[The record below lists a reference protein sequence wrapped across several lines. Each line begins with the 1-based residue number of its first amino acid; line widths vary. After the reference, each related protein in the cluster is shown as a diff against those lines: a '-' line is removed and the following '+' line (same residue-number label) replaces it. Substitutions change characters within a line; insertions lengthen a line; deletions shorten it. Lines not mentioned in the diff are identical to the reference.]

1 MKTLEKKVPTYE
13 DFYKATVEEL
23 KKYEQFQNLTSE
35 EFKEFEEDIQY
46 EYRDAVMALEDG
58 DTTIERFMSYRPTSA
73 AYGIFMLY

>member
-1 MKTLEKKVPTYE
+1 MKTLENKAPTYE
-13 DFYKATVEEL
+13 DFYKTTVEEL

-35 EFKEFEEDIQY
+35 EFKKFDKDIQY

-58 DTTIERFMSYRPTSA
+58 DTTVEKFMSYRPISA

>member
-1 MKTLEKKVPTYE
+1 MKTSENKAPTYE

-23 KKYEQFQNLTSE
+23 KKYEQFTNLE
-35 EFKEFEEDIQY
+35 NKEFKEFEKDIQY

-58 DTTIERFMSYRPTSA
+58 DTTIERFLSYRPTSA

>member
-1 MKTLEKKVPTYE
+1 MKTLENKAPTYE

-35 EFKEFEEDIQY
+35 EFKKFDKDIMY
-46 EYRDAVMALEDG
+46 EYEDAVMALEDG
-58 DTTIERFMSYRPTSA
+58 DTTIERFLSYRPTSA